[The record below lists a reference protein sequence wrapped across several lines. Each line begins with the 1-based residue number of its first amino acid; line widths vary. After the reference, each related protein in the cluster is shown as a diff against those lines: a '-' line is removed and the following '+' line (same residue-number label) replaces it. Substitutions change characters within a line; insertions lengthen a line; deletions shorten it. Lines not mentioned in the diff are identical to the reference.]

1 MVPNRWQRAE
11 ELFHEIVDLDAPAR
25 AERLAN
31 EDAELRAEV
40 LALAEAF
47 DAAPELEPLHAA
59 ASASIEEDTLG
70 QIGPYQLEREIGEGG
85 MGTVYLGSRA
95 DQQYDK
101 KVAIKLI
108 RAGPGARALID
119 RFYRERQILAGME
132 HPNIARMLDGGLN
145 EFGHPYIV
153 MDYVEGQRLDRHCD
167 DNRLSIRERMELF
180 RKVCAAVTYAHQ
192 HLVIHRDLK
201 PSNILV
207 TTEGEPKL
215 LDFGIATVMRTQ
227 ATGADLT
234 VTAGLFLTPLY
245 ASPELVRGGRVSVSS
260 DVYSLGVI
268 LYELLC
274 GRSPYHPF
282 TLSPAQLIHAITT
295 ADPNFPSSPATPSD
309 DDSRSPEEIAAA
321 RRLTP
326 ASLASALRG
335 EVDSIVL
342 KALAKDPAERYS
354 SVEQLSDDIGRYLAG
369 EPVEAVRAGT
379 WYLVKKFVL
388 RHRVGVAAAVAI
400 VVLLAAGVA
409 GTAWQARVAEQ
420 RFRDTRQLAKYLL
433 FDLYDSVQRLPGS
446 TPVQAAMAVE
456 SLAYLDRLS
465 ANKTTDRELLTEV
478 AEGYFRT
485 GNVLGNP
492 VGPNL
497 GKGADALASYRK
509 ALALVEPLCNP
520 PGRDRRA
527 ELLRARLLLNLGA
540 MRTFAFTSEAEGIET
555 VRRAVK
561 AFEALHAAAP
571 GDRELLI
578 ESASARQILARQ
590 LSQSGGWVSGA
601 VAPEAE
607 ALILRAREMF
617 LSIPAAE
624 RGTSVLKHLALNHT
638 IHSAIRER
646 SDPHAALDD
655 STKALEYF
663 AQMKEADLE
672 TLEIRRLR
680 AATLLTRGWGR
691 GQVSNFEG
699 AIQDLEAGK
708 DILVAISDADP
719 KNMAAI
725 YHCTNAYRNLGI
737 VHGYAK
743 NREAAIAN
751 YRHAVTLFDRMI
763 KGEPSNTH
771 HPLHRAEALI
781 RIGDLLALTGRMA
794 EALPVTRE
802 GLAYMIKMAE
812 RPGASDPQLLDAARW
827 LLETQVT
834 VLRDPKMA
842 LAFVLRTDPKA
853 DYRDEYLAE
862 SLFQTGDT
870 AGAIAAVD
878 RLIATLKPTPPG
890 EKPSRARVELE
901 ASRAKYLAA
910 VSAAKK

>member
-1 MVPNRWQRAE
+1 MVPNRWKQAE
-11 ELFHEIVDLDAPAR
+11 ELFHEVVDLGASAR
-25 AERLAN
+25 VERLQR
-31 EDAELRAEV
+31 EDPELRAEV
-40 LALAEAF
+40 MALLEAF
-47 DAAPELEPLHAA
+47 DAAPELEPLHPPAPKQ
-59 ASASIEEDTLG
+59 SQDLG
-70 QIGPYQLEREIGEGG
+70 GIGPYRLERELGEGG
-85 MGTVYLGSRA
+85 MGTVYLGTRA

-101 KVAIKLI
+101 KVAIKVI
-108 RAGPGARALID
+108 RSGPGARALID

-167 DNRLSIRERMELF
+167 DNRLTIRERLELF

-207 TTEGEPKL
+207 TAEGEPKL

-227 ATGADLT
+227 SAGADLT

-245 ASPELVRGGRVSVSS
+245 ASPEMVRGGRVAVSS

-295 ADPNFPSSPATPSD
+295 ADPNFPSSPAEPTA
-309 DDSRSPEEIAAA
+309 DDSRSQEDIAAA

-326 ASLASALRG
+326 AGLAGALRG
-335 EVDSIVL
+335 EIDSIVL
-342 KALAKDPAERYS
+342 KALAKDPSERYG
-354 SVEQLSDDIGRYLAG
+354 SVQQLSDDIGRFLSG
-369 EPVEAVRAGT
+369 EPVGAVHAGT
-379 WYLVKKFVL
+379 FYLARKFVL
-388 RHRVGVAAAVAI
+388 RHRAGVAAAAAI
-400 VVLLAAGVA
+400 VLLLAAGVA

-433 FDLYDSVQRLPGS
+433 FDLYDSVQKLPGS

-465 ANKTTDRELLTEV
+465 ATKTTDRELQTEL

-497 GKGADALASYRK
+497 GKGAEALASYRK
-509 ALALVEPLCNP
+509 SLALIEPLCDP
-520 PGRDRRA
+520 AGRDRRA
-527 ELLRARLLLNLGA
+527 ELLRARVLLHLGS
-540 MRTFAFTSEAEGIET
+540 MRTFAFTTEAEGIET
-555 VRRAVK
+555 ARRAVK
-561 AFEALHAAAP
+561 EFEALHAASP
-571 GDRELLI
+571 RDRALLI
-578 ESASARQILARQ
+578 ESASAMQILARQ
-590 LSQSGGWVSGA
+590 LSQSGGWVTGA
-601 VAPEAE
+601 GGPEAGE
-607 ALILRAREMF
+607 LIVRARERF
-617 LSIPAAE
+617 LTIPPAE
-624 RGTSVLKHLALNHT
+624 RGADVLKLLALNHT
-638 IHSAIRER
+638 IHAAVRER
-646 SDPHAALDD
+646 SDPHAALGD

-663 AQMKEADLE
+663 AQMKPPDGD
-672 TLEIRRLR
+672 TIEIRRLR

-691 GQVSNFEG
+691 GQVSEFAG
-699 AIQDLEAGK
+699 AIEDLEAGK
-708 DILVAISDADP
+708 KILVAISDADP
-719 KNMAAI
+719 KNMAAL
-725 YHCTNAYRNLGI
+725 YHCTNAYRSLGI

-751 YRHAVTLFDRMI
+751 YRHVVKLFDRLI
-763 KGEPSNTH
+763 QGEPSNTH

-781 RIGDLLALTGRMA
+781 RMGDLLALTGRVS
-794 EALPVTRE
+794 EAVAPTRD
-802 GLAYMIKMAE
+802 GLAYLVKLAD
-812 RPGASDPQLLDAARW
+812 RPGAADMQLLDAARW
-827 LLETQVT
+827 LLTTEV
-834 VLRDPKMA
+834 VALRNPQAA
-842 LAFVLRTDPKA
+842 LAFVMRTDPKA
-853 DYRDEYLAE
+853 DFRDEYLAE
-862 SLFQTGDT
+862 ALFQNGD
-870 AGAIAAVD
+870 APGAVAAID

-890 EKPSRARVELE
+890 EKPSRVRLALE
-901 ASRAKYLAA
+901 DSRAKYAA
-910 VSAAKK
+910 AIKTGKK

>member
-1 MVPNRWQRAE
+1 MMPNRWQQAE
-11 ELFHEIVDLDAPAR
+11 ALFHEVVDLDASAR
-25 AERLAN
+25 EERLQK

-40 LALAEAF
+40 LALVEAF
-47 DAAPELEPLHAA
+47 DAAPELEPLHGAA
-59 ASASIEEDTLG
+59 PAAQTPETLG
-70 QIGPYQLEREIGEGG
+70 TIGPYQLERELGEGG
-85 MGTVYLGSRA
+85 MGTVYLGTRA

-108 RAGPGARALID
+108 RSGPGARALID

-167 DNRLSIRERMELF
+167 ENRLSVRERLELF
-180 RKVCAAVTYAHQ
+180 RKVCAAVAYAHQ

-215 LDFGIATVMRTQ
+215 LDFGIATVMRAQT
-227 ATGADLT
+227 AGADLT

-245 ASPELVRGGRVSVSS
+245 ASPELVRGARVSVSS

-295 ADPNFPSSPATPSD
+295 ADPNFPSSPATPSA
-309 DDSRSPEEIAAA
+309 DDSLSPEEIAAA

-326 ASLASALRG
+326 AGLAAALRG

-342 KALAKDPAERYS
+342 KALAKDPVERYR

-369 EPVEAVRAGT
+369 EPVEAVRAGS
-379 WYLVKKFVL
+379 WYMAKKFVM
-388 RHRVGVAAAVAI
+388 RHRVGVAAAAAI

-409 GTAWQARVAEQ
+409 GTTWQARVAEQ

-465 ANKTTDRELLTEV
+465 ANKTSDRELQTEV

-509 ALALVEPLCNP
+509 ALALIEPLCVP

-527 ELLRARLLLNLGA
+527 ELLRARVLLNLGA

-578 ESASARQILARQ
+578 ESASSQQILARQ

-607 ALILRAREMF
+607 ALIVRARELF

-624 RGTSVLKHLALNHT
+624 RDTGVLKHLALNHT

-646 SDPHAALDD
+646 ADPHAALTD
-655 STKALEYF
+655 STKALDYF
-663 AQMKEADLE
+663 AQIKEADRE

-691 GQVSNFEG
+691 GQVSDFTG
-699 AIQDLEAGK
+699 AVQDLEEGK
-708 DILVAISDADP
+708 TILVAISDADP

-725 YHCTNAYRNLGI
+725 YHCTNAYRSLGI

-743 NREAAIAN
+743 NREAAIAS
-751 YRHAVTLFDRMI
+751 YRQAVKLFDRLI

-794 EALPVTRE
+794 EALPAARE

-834 VLRDPKMA
+834 NLRDPKMA
-842 LAFVLRTDPKA
+842 LTFVQRTDPKA
-853 DYRDEYLAE
+853 DFRDEYLAE
-862 SLFQTGDT
+862 SLFQTGDA
-870 AGAIAAVD
+870 AGAIAAID

-890 EKPSRARVELE
+890 EKPSRARAELE
-901 ASRAKYLAA
+901 GSRTRYVAA
-910 VSAAKK
+910 IRAPKK